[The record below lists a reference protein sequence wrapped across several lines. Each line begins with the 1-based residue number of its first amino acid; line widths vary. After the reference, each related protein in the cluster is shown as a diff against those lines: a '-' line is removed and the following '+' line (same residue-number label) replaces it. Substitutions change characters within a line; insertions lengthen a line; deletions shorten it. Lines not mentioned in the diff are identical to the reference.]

1 MIIISN
7 KIPINH
13 SFQRL
18 YNSALDDTYVC
29 DNIEDAQDYASYND
43 LAYKGQLIFVKE
55 YRQAEDKID
64 EEITN
69 GTEIYSKLFYIDT
82 DGLKEPCIFKR
93 EALDLL
99 FELID
104 NMVYKTDISDFIEQF
119 KDSFK

>member
-1 MIIISN
+1 MN
-7 KIPINH
+7 EKIPMGL

-18 YNSALDDTYVC
+18 SDAPLDSTSVFDTYNKALD
-29 DNIEDAQDYASYND
+29 YANNNATSYI
-43 LAYKGQLIFVKE
+43 YQLIYVKDA
-55 YRQAEDKID
+55 RTD

-82 DGLKEPCIFKR
+82 DGLKEPCIFKK

-119 KDSFK
+119 KNSFK